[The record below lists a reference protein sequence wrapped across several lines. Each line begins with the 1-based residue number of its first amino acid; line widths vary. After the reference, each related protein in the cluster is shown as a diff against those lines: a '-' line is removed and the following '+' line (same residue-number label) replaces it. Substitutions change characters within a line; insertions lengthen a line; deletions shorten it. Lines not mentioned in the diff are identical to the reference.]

1 MAFCHTSTWIGHMKL
16 YSLHQIF
23 LILLLHFIWPSG
35 GPRTYGVTG
44 APQSWLGHW
53 ILGDRSL
60 CCMME
65 WQVGVRLHL
74 WVWVPPP
81 LRRAWELRSSLPS
94 TLKGDPSVHKASC
107 TEPNPGY
114 KQTSQWKSSLFNK
127 TSCRD
132 FTSIFCCLLGK
143 NVSSFFFFLFCK
155 VFPSWLSLYLTWY
168 TQIEIQPILC
178 IQVEKNE

>member
-1 MAFCHTSTWIGHMKL
+1 MKL

-44 APQSWLGHW
+44 APQSWLRHW
-53 ILGDRSL
+53 ILSDRSL

-143 NVSSFFFFLFCK
+143 NVSSFFFFSILQG
-155 VFPSWLSLYLTWY
+155 FPFLTFSLSDMIHTNWNSANTLHPSGEEWVTYH
-168 TQIEIQPILC
+168 QS
-178 IQVEKNE
+178 

>member
-1 MAFCHTSTWIGHMKL
+1 MVFCHTSTCIGHMKL

-23 LILLLHFIWPSG
+23 LILILPLYLTI
-35 GPRTYGVTG
+35 RRIYGVTR
-44 APQSWLGHW
+44 ALQSWLGHW
-53 ILGDRSL
+53 ILGDRSS

-74 WVWVPPP
+74 WVWVLPP

-94 TLKGDPSVHKASC
+94 TLKGDPPVHKASC

-132 FTSIFCCLLGK
+132 LTSIFC
-143 NVSSFFFFLFCK
+143 
-155 VFPSWLSLYLTWY
+155 Y
-168 TQIEIQPILC
+168 
-178 IQVEKNE
+178 